1 MRLLSTKIVSSHFK
15 DELIKI
21 GISIIEYPII
31 KIDPLY
37 IKIGHVR
44 PTLIFTSQNA
54 VKIVFESSEIVKKI
68 KNKNCFCVGQKT
80 KLLLNTITLKI

>member
-21 GISIIEYPII
+21 GISIIEYPVI

-37 IKIGHVR
+37 IKMARIRFYCIWCSNGWR
-44 PTLIFTSQNA
+44 L
-54 VKIVFESSEIVKKI
+54 
-68 KNKNCFCVGQKT
+68 
-80 KLLLNTITLKI
+80 